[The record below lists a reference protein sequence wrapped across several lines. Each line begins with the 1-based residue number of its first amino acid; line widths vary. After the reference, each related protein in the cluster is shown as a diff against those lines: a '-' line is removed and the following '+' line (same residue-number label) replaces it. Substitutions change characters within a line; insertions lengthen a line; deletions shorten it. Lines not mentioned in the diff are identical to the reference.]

1 MKSTNHEDNK
11 NQSDAKLPGTSTVP
25 SRFKLVNP
33 KRKSLHSIVEQATQ
47 ENNPENDD
55 MGVFKQAAKNVTQ
68 ANKERD
74 AVIGG
79 PEAQDQTDKKR

>member
-1 MKSTNHEDNK
+1 MKSTNHEDNRGP
-11 NQSDAKLPGTSTVP
+11 SEAKLLGTTSVP

-47 ENNPENDD
+47 ENNPKNHN
-55 MGVFKQAAKNVTQ
+55 MAAFKQAVKNVIQ

-74 AVIGG
+74 AFGG
-79 PEAQDQTDKKR
+79 GTEAEDETD